1 MGTLD
6 VAAEKA
12 GRSLDNDSSDS
23 GGSSGTTPP
32 GTAPSV
38 TLSLSDR
45 DVTLDALTLV
55 LYGVALADILL
66 LYIAIRV

>member
-1 MGTLD
+1 MGAID

-12 GRSLDNDSSDS
+12 GRSLDDS
-23 GGSSGTTPP
+23 GSGGGEQPSSTSGS
-32 GTAPSV
+32 APSV
-38 TLSLSDR
+38 TLSLSER

-55 LYGVALADILL
+55 VYGVALADILL